1 MFRTY
6 IIRMI
11 RSTAIIYQ
19 VKQGI
24 QLQKRYISSCFIGN
38 YIYIATIEVTL
49 FIQPRRVSFSKGSPL
64 IIDRITFPP
73 DTRRRGEVYNITTKK
88 SINTRR

>member
-64 IIDRITFPP
+64 IIDRITFSPGHSKIE
-73 DTRRRGEVYNITTKK
+73 DDVRYIILRQKK
-88 SINTRR
+88 V